1 MTIDELKIL
10 LHINAMGKFSDLF
23 GRIDAEWIKNNPEL
37 MLEVYNL
44 MCAELDRRKEVIE
57 NQHEKELLL
66 SAMIVDR
73 EK

>member
-1 MTIDELKIL
+1 
-10 LHINAMGKFSDLF
+10 MGKFIDLF
-23 GRIDAEWIKNNPEL
+23 GRIDAEWIKRNPEL

-57 NQHEKELLL
+57 MQREKELLL